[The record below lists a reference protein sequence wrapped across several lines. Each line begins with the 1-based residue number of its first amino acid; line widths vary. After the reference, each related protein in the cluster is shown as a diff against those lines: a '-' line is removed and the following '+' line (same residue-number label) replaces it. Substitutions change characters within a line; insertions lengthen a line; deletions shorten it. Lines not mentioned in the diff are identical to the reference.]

1 MIFLICKYVLLKK
14 VLSEKD
20 STIKRF
26 EYSAFGKNLK
36 GQSHIPKNQYKFFK
50 DKMNVNNN
58 SKEEDESDEVKC
70 DESKLVKNLMQY

>member
-1 MIFLICKYVLLKK
+1 MIFLTGKYVLLKK
-14 VLSEKD
+14 VLLEND

-36 GQSHIPKNQYKFFK
+36 GQSEIAKNQYKFFK
-50 DKMNVNNN
+50 YQMNVNNN
-58 SKEEDESDEVKC
+58 SKEEDKSDEVKS